1 MRFVVLGA
9 GMMGRAVVYDLGRSR
24 EVREIVVG
32 DFDRRRAKEV
42 ARRFGN
48 GKAKAA
54 FADVREPSR
63 LARLLRGAEAVIN
76 CTRYNWNLAVMKAA
90 LLARVNY
97 LDLGGLYHVTKK
109 QLGLDREFRRANRL
123 ALIGMGG
130 APGITNVMARQA
142 SEGMERVDEIRVYNA
157 ATDLQRYE
165 GPVAYTFSIATI
177 LDELTTPPVAF
188 ERGRFSEKPLLSEP
202 ETHRFAPPIGRVV
215 LRHSI
220 HSELG
225 TLPIS
230 FRARGVR
237 EVSFKINYEP
247 ELVELVRNLISV
259 GFTAREPV
267 AVNGTSVSPRA
278 MLLAILSQQ
287 APRKPA
293 RDTEALRVVVAGRRR
308 GRSVAVVME
317 AWARYSLRP
326 PLSAVARDAGF
337 PAAIALEKRRKRNN
351 RRISRNPKGA
361 KRCMKNCGKKL
372 KFTRS
377 GRRSR
382 ARRISEPWRGCH
394 WAWAATSGFTIRIL
408 CLCGTRRAR
417 GCMTSTETSTWISI
431 CALAR

>member
-32 DFDRRRAKEV
+32 DFVRMRAKEV

-54 FADVREPSR
+54 FADVRETSR
-63 LARLLRGAEAVIN
+63 LARLLRGADAVIN
-76 CTRYNWNLAVMKAA
+76 CAQYNWNLAVMEGA
-90 LLARVNY
+90 LLARVHY
-97 LDLGGLYHVTKK
+97 LDLGGLYHMTRE
-109 QLGLDREFRRANRL
+109 QLRLNGDFRRAGRL

-130 APGITNVMARQA
+130 APGITNVMARHA
-142 SEGMERVDEIRVYNA
+142 SEGMERVEKIRVYNA
-157 ATDLQRYE
+157 STDLQRYE

-202 ETHRFAPPIGRVV
+202 ETHRFGPPIGRVV

-247 ELVELVRNLISV
+247 ELVELVGNLISV

-267 AVNGTSVSPRA
+267 PVNGTSVSPRA

-293 RDTEALRVVVAGRRR
+293 RDTEAMRVVVTGRRKGHR
-308 GRSVAVVME
+308 VAVTME
-317 AWARYSLRP
+317 ARARFSLRP
-326 PLSAVARDAGF
+326 PLSAVARDTGF
-337 PAAIALEKRRKRNN
+337 PAAIAAQML
-351 RRISRNPKGA
+351 
-361 KRCMKNCGKKL
+361 
-372 KFTRS
+372 
-377 GRRSR
+377 
-382 ARRISEPWRGCH
+382 
-394 WAWAATSGFTIRIL
+394 
-408 CLCGTRRAR
+408 AR
-417 GCMTSTETSTWISI
+417 GEI
-431 CALAR
+431 CGSGVRAPENVVPPLPFFRELERRGIRVRRQPMRLH